1 MATIVPFRALR
12 YDPARVSLS
21 EVVTQPY
28 DKITPEMQSRYYDL
42 SPYNLVRIIL
52 GRSQPSDGAEDS
64 VYGRAANYFLDW
76 RKQGIFLQDAQPSI
90 YLYHQRFDRPD
101 EPSGTP
107 IERQGFIALGRIEDY
122 DAGIVFRH
130 EQTLA
135 KPKADRLQLLRAT
148 RAHFGQIFM
157 LYSDPTRE
165 LDDLLVP
172 NGEPTIEVKDE
183 HNVLHRVWKISD
195 PSRTSLLAS
204 KMESRKLIIAD
215 GHHRYETALAYR
227 NERREKKNGL
237 GQKTPTPIAE
247 EISLTP
253 SGGDAPFDY
262 MMMTFVNMESSGL
275 TILPTHRV
283 VHGLTNFSPEDFL
296 QQVNNFFDV
305 DQVFGTLDPHRATA
319 ILSEAASSGTTVLL
333 AVTSVGSFMLRLRS
347 GASDNILSAYSPLQR
362 QLDVVQ
368 LHAVILNHVLGISQQ
383 AIRDQRNITYIRSSA
398 DALLSVREG
407 ANVAFLMNPVR
418 PQQVRDVAFARE
430 VLPQKSTDFYPK
442 LLSGLTIYALE

>member
-1 MATIVPFRALR
+1 
-12 YDPARVSLS
+12 
-21 EVVTQPY
+21 
-28 DKITPEMQSRYYDL
+28 
-42 SPYNLVRIIL
+42 
-52 GRSQPSDGAEDS
+52 
-64 VYGRAANYFLDW
+64 
-76 RKQGIFLQDAQPSI
+76 
-90 YLYHQRFDRPD
+90 
-101 EPSGTP
+101 
-107 IERQGFIALGRIEDY
+107 
-122 DAGIVFRH
+122 
-130 EQTLA
+130 
-135 KPKADRLQLLRAT
+135 
-148 RAHFGQIFM
+148 
-157 LYSDPTRE
+157 
-165 LDDLLVP
+165 
-172 NGEPTIEVKDE
+172 
-183 HNVLHRVWKISD
+183 
-195 PSRTSLLAS
+195 
-204 KMESRKLIIAD
+204 
-215 GHHRYETALAYR
+215 
-227 NERREKKNGL
+227 
-237 GQKTPTPIAE
+237 
-247 EISLTP
+247 
-253 SGGDAPFDY
+253 
-262 MMMTFVNMESSGL
+262 
-275 TILPTHRV
+275 V

-418 PQQVRDVAFARE
+418 PQQVRDVAFAGE